1 MPDFLEYR
9 TPAPTAR
16 QQLRQWF
23 SEPLGTSLLE
33 MEKSQVSKILS
44 NLFGY
49 HIVQLGCLSETGLLE
64 NSRISHKVVMQLAE
78 DGENACR
85 AGLICAG
92 DSLAL
97 ATDSVDVLVVPH
109 VLEFTLNPHKL
120 LREVERV
127 LIGEGYLVLMGF
139 NPWSLWG
146 MWRLFQAWRDIPPW
160 NGHFYGLFRIR
171 DWLTLLDFEIQQVQ
185 RFYFRPPF
193 RKDKLM
199 NRLLFLEQLGKYCWP
214 IFGGVYLIVAKKR
227 VVPLTPIKMRWRDQ
241 RKMITSGL
249 AEPSAQSRDSHQ

>member
-1 MPDFLEYR
+1 MPDPHEYKLR
-9 TPAPTAR
+9 ELTAR
-16 QQLRQWF
+16 QQLRHWF
-23 SEPLGTSLLE
+23 EDSLGKSLLGIE
-33 MEKSQVSKILS
+33 SGRVSQILS

-49 HIVQLGCLSETGLLE
+49 HIVQLGCLTETGFLE

-78 DGENACR
+78 DGDNACR

-109 VLEFTLNPHKL
+109 VLEFTANPHKL

-127 LIGEGYLVLMGF
+127 LIGEGHLILIGF

-146 MWRLFQAWRDIPPW
+146 IWRLFQAWRNIPPW

-171 DWLTLLDFEIQQVQ
+171 DWLTLLDFEIEQVQ
-185 RFYFRPPF
+185 RFFFRPPF
-193 RKDKLM
+193 KKEKIMIKLE
-199 NRLLFLEQLGKYCWP
+199 FLENLGRYCWP
-214 IFGGVYLIVAKKR
+214 IFGGTYLIVAKKR
-227 VVPLTPIKMRWRDQ
+227 VVPLTPIKMRWHDR
-241 RKMITSGL
+241 RKMIASGL
-249 AEPSAQSRDSHQ
+249 AEPSAQSCESSR

>member
-1 MPDFLEYR
+1 MQE
-9 TPAPTAR
+9 PTAR
-16 QQLRQWF
+16 QKLRQWF
-23 SEPLGTSLLE
+23 AKSLGAGLLE
-33 MEKSQVSKILS
+33 TEKSHISLILS

-49 HIVQLGCLSETGLLE
+49 HIVQLGCMSEAGLLD
-64 NSRISHKVVMQLAE
+64 NSRISHKVVMQLE
-78 DGENACR
+78 DDGDNACC
-85 AGLICAG
+85 AGLISAG

-97 ATDSVDVLVVPH
+97 AADSIDVLVVPH
-109 VLEFTLNPHKL
+109 VLEFTVNPHKL

-127 LIGEGYLVLMGF
+127 LIGEGHLVLTGF

-146 MWRLFQAWRDIPPW
+146 VWRLFQAWRDIPPW

-171 DWLTLLDFEIQQVQ
+171 DWLTLLDFEILQIK

-193 RKDKLM
+193 RKEKLM
-199 NRLLFLEQLGKYCWP
+199 RRLLFLEKLGKYCWP

-241 RKMITSGL
+241 RNMISSGL
-249 AEPSAQSRDSHQ
+249 VEPSAQSCDSHHE

>member
-1 MPDFLEYR
+1 MPDPLENR
-9 TPAPTAR
+9 TPEPTAR

-23 SEPLGTSLLE
+23 GEPLGDGLLE
-33 MEKSQVSKILS
+33 MEKSHINHILS

-49 HIVQLGCLSETGLLE
+49 HIVQLGCLNEAGLLD
-64 NSRISHKVVMQLAE
+64 NSVISHKVVMQLAQ
-78 DGENACR
+78 DGDNACH
-85 AGLICAG
+85 AGLISAA

-97 ATDSVDVLVVPH
+97 AADSVDVLVVPH
-109 VLEFTLNPHKL
+109 VLEFIVNPHKV

-127 LIGEGYLVLMGF
+127 LIGEGHLVLIGF

-171 DWLTLLDFEIQQVQ
+171 DWLTLLDFEIRQVR
-185 RFYFRPPF
+185 RFFFRPPF
-193 RKDKLM
+193 RKEKLM
-199 NRLLFLEQLGKYCWP
+199 NRLLFLEKLGNYCWP

-241 RKMITSGL
+241 RSLITSGL
-249 AEPSAQSRDSHQ
+249 AEPSAQSCDSHR